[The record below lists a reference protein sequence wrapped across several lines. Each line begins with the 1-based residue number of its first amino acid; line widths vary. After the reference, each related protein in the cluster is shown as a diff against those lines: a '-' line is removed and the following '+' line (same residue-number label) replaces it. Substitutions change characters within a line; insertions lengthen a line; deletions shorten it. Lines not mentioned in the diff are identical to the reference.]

1 MSGSCGCRSLRNHSS
16 STTSP
21 KPRTTR
27 MAVFAFQGPVEVNE
41 TYMGGKETHKH
52 RSKKLTAGRGAVEN
66 AAAVGIKS
74 RHTTP

>member
-1 MSGSCGCRSLRNHSS
+1 MTHHIPE
-16 STTSP
+16 TSNE
-21 KPRTTR
+21 
-27 MAVFAFQGPVEVNE
+27 ADGGVAFQGPLEVKE

-66 AAAVGIKS
+66 AAAVGIKY